1 MRPVKQNFA
10 ILRDQ
15 LFKVRPPRALMLR
28 CETLRARRAAVVRGI
43 PGALLR
49 EWPADIRWGTR
60 KARGDLCRVQQSWR
74 RAPKPEAGQTRHP
87 DFAHRAFCS
96 SS

>member
-49 EWPADIRWGTR
+49 EWPADNRWGDSEG
-60 KARGDLCRVQQSWR
+60 KGGLVSSAAKL
-74 RAPKPEAGQTRHP
+74 EAGAET
-87 DFAHRAFCS
+87 
-96 SS
+96 